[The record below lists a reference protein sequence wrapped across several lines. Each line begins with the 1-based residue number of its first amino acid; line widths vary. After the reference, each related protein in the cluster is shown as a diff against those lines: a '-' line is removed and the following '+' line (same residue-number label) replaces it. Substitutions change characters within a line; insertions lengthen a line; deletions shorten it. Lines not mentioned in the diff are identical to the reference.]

1 MEASTQDG
9 MPQPTPRLI
18 VTDPRG
24 RRQVPI
30 DKSLLTLGRR
40 TESDIQ
46 VTGVG
51 VSRHHAEIAAGT
63 GGFLLRDLDSKFGTF
78 VNGKRTAECV
88 LEHGDQIRLGESHDT
103 KIVFLLEDDEN
114 VRSSSAISAASELR
128 HMSTLLEGLRAL
140 GSGRVLDEVLALVL
154 DSAIDVTGAERGF
167 IMLANDEGVLEFKLG
182 RMQGHVSLSGKTFET
197 SRKIPE
203 SVFAT
208 GKPQI
213 VEDLMEGS
221 EAGKHLGTVALG
233 IRHVLCAPL
242 RLVRYVEKAEQ
253 AVKEKMIGVLYLD
266 SREKGALKSHAS
278 RAALETL
285 SAEAALAI
293 ENARL
298 YREALERARLDQ
310 ELKVAAAIQQS
321 LLPVSN
327 RSGAFYCTAGTSIP
341 CRAVGGDFFDYF
353 DAADGRFGFILGDV
367 AGKGAPAALLAA
379 AVLGMFGSESSYH
392 TRCAPLVGRL
402 NQGLFRRRIE
412 SRFLTAFCGIL
423 GADGALVYSNA
434 GHNAPFLVSAKGVRR
449 LETGGLVL
457 GIFENSAYEEEAL
470 TLSPGDVIIAF
481 SDGVSEAMNEAGDEY
496 SDDRLLAAVMANRKR
511 PPQELLDALLADVR
525 KFVGA
530 ATAND
535 DVTMVVVRY
544 DG

>member
-1 MEASTQDG
+1 

-63 GGFLLRDLDSKFGTF
+63 GGILLRDLDSKFGTF

-128 HMSTLLEGLRAL
+128 HMSSLLEGLRAL

-167 IMLANDEGVLEFKLG
+167 IMLANDAGVLEFKLG
-182 RMQGHVSLSGKTFET
+182 RLQGHVTLSGRTFET

-253 AVKEKMIGVLYLD
+253 AIKEKMIGVLYLD
-266 SREKGALKSHAS
+266 SREKGALKSQAS

-327 RSGAFYCTAGTSIP
+327 RSGPFYCTAGTSIP

-423 GADGALVYSNA
+423 GADGSLVYSNA
-434 GHNAPFLVSAKGVRR
+434 GHNAPFLVTAKEVRR

-457 GIFENSAYEEEAL
+457 GIFENSAYEEEAI
-470 TLSPGDVIIAF
+470 TLAPGDVVIAF

-511 PPQELLDALLADVR
+511 TPQELLDALLADVR
-525 KFVGA
+525 KFTGV

-535 DVTMVVVRY
+535 DITMVVVRY

>member
-1 MEASTQDG
+1 
-9 MPQPTPRLI
+9 MPPAPRL
-18 VTDPRG
+18 VVNDSRG
-24 RRQVPI
+24 RRQVAV
-30 DKSLLTLGRR
+30 DKSILTLGRKS
-40 TESDIQ
+40 ESDIQ

-78 VNGKRTAECV
+78 VNGKRTVECV
-88 LEHGDQIRLGESHDT
+88 LAHGDQIRLGESHET
-103 KIVFLLEDDEN
+103 TIVFLIDEEDS
-114 VRSSSAISAASELR
+114 VRPNSAVSAASELR
-128 HMSTLLEGLRAL
+128 HMATLLEGLRAL

-167 IMLANDEGVLEFKLG
+167 IMLASDAGVLEFKLG
-182 RMQGHVSLSGKTFET
+182 RAHGHITLSGRTFQT

-203 SVFAT
+203 DVFAT
-208 GKPQI
+208 GKPQV
-213 VEDLMEGS
+213 VEDLTEGS
-221 EAGKHLGTVALG
+221 AAGLHLGTVALG

-253 AVKEKMIGVLYLD
+253 AVKDKVIGVLYLD
-266 SREKGALKSHAS
+266 SRERGALRSQAAV
-278 RAALETL
+278 AALETL
-285 SAEAALAI
+285 STEAAVAI

-321 LLPVSN
+321 LLPASN
-327 RSGAFYCTAGTSIP
+327 RSGTFYSTAGTSIP

-353 DAADGRFGFILGDV
+353 DASDGRFGFILGDV
-367 AGKGAPAALLAA
+367 AGKGAPAALLAS
-379 AVLGMFGSESSYH
+379 AVLGMFGSEASYQ
-392 TRCAPLVGRL
+392 TRCAPLVSRL

-423 GADGALVYSNA
+423 AADGSFIYSNA
-434 GHNAPFLVSAKGVRR
+434 GHNAPFLVSRSGVRR

-457 GIFENSAYEEEAL
+457 GIFEQSTYEEE
-470 TLSPGDVIIAF
+470 TLQVSPGDVIIAF
-481 SDGVSEAMNEAGDEY
+481 SDGVSEALNEAGDEY
-496 SDDRLLAAVMANRKR
+496 SDDRLLAAVMSNKDRA
-511 PPQELLDALLADVR
+511 PQDLLAALLADVR
-525 KFVGA
+525 KFAGGA
-530 ATAND
+530 TPND

-544 DG
+544 EG

>member
-1 MEASTQDG
+1 V
-9 MPQPTPRLI
+9 

-24 RRQVPI
+24 RRQVPV
-30 DKSLLTLGRR
+30 DKTTVTLGRR
-40 TESDIQ
+40 TESDVQ
-46 VTGVG
+46 VAGVG

-88 LEHGDQIRLGESHDT
+88 LTHGDQIRLGESHDT
-103 KIVFLLEDDEN
+103 RIVFLIDEDDS
-114 VRSSSAISAASELR
+114 VRSNSAVSAASELR
-128 HMSTLLEGLRAL
+128 HMATLLEGLRAL

-167 IMLANDEGVLEFKLG
+167 IMLANDAGDLEFKLG
-182 RMQGHVSLSGKTFET
+182 RAAGHITLSGRTFET

-203 SVFAT
+203 DVFAT
-208 GKPQI
+208 GTPRI
-213 VEDLMEGS
+213 VEDLTES
-221 EAGKHLGTVALG
+221 ADAGQHLGTMALG

-253 AVKEKMIGVLYLD
+253 AVTDKAIGVLYLD
-266 SREKGALKSHAS
+266 SRERGALRSQAARS
-278 RAALETL
+278 ALEAL
-285 SAEAALAI
+285 STEAAVAI

-321 LLPVSN
+321 LLPASN
-327 RSGAFYCTAGTSIP
+327 RSGAFYSTAGSSIP

-353 DAADGRFGFILGDV
+353 DAPDQRFGFILGDV
-367 AGKGAPAALLAA
+367 AGKGAPAALLAS
-379 AVLGMFGSESSYH
+379 AVLGMFGAEAAYH
-392 TRCAPLVGRL
+392 TRCAPLVTRL
-402 NQGLFRRRIE
+402 NLGLFRRRIE

-423 GADGALVYSNA
+423 GADGSLVYSNA
-434 GHNAPFLVSAKGVRR
+434 GHNAPFLVTGSGVRR
-449 LETGGLVL
+449 LDTGGLVL
-457 GIFENSAYEEEAL
+457 GLFEQAAYEEEAL
-470 TLSPGDVIIAF
+470 TLAPGDVIVAF
-481 SDGVSEAMNEAGDEY
+481 SDGVSEALNEAGDEY
-496 SDDRLLAAVMANRKR
+496 SDDRLLAAVIANQRR
-511 PPQELLDALLADVR
+511 TPQELLDALLADVR
-525 KFVGA
+525 RFTGT
-530 ATAND
+530 ATASD

>member
-1 MEASTQDG
+1 MS
-9 MPQPTPRLI
+9 PTPRL
-18 VTDPRG
+18 VVSDPRG

-30 DKSLLTLGRR
+30 DKTILTLGRR

-51 VSRHHAEIAAGT
+51 VSRHHAEIAAGSA
-63 GGFLLRDLDSKFGTF
+63 GFLLRDLDSKFGTF
-78 VNGKRTAECV
+78 VNGQRTGERV
-88 LEHGDQIRLGESHDT
+88 LAHGDQIRLGESHDT
-103 KIVFLLEDDEN
+103 KIVFLVDEEDN
-114 VRSSSAISAASELR
+114 VRSTSAVSAANELR

-140 GSGRVLDEVLALVL
+140 GSGRVLDDVLALVL
-154 DSAIDVTGAERGF
+154 DSAIEVTGAERGF
-167 IMLANDEGVLEFKLG
+167 IMLANEAGALEFKLG
-182 RMQGHVSLSGKTFET
+182 RAQGHITLSGRTFET

-203 SVFAT
+203 DVFAT
-208 GKPQI
+208 GTPRI

-221 EAGKHLGTVALG
+221 EAGQHLGTVALG

-242 RLVRYVEKAEQ
+242 RLVRYVERADQ
-253 AVKEKMIGVLYLD
+253 AVKETMIGVLYLD
-266 SREKGALKSHAS
+266 SRERGALRSQAAQ
-278 RAALETL
+278 AALETL
-285 SAEAALAI
+285 SAEAAVAI

-327 RSGAFYCTAGTSIP
+327 RSGTFYSTAGSSIP

-353 DAADGRFGFILGDV
+353 DAPDNRFGFILGDV

-379 AVLGMFGSESSYH
+379 AVLGMFGAEAAYH
-392 TRCAPLVGRL
+392 TRCAPLVARL

-423 GADGALVYSNA
+423 GADGSLIYSNA
-434 GHNAPFLVSAKGVRR
+434 GHNAPFLVHATGVRR
-449 LETGGLVL
+449 LETGGMVL
-457 GIFENSAYEEEAL
+457 GLFEQVPFEEEVL
-470 TLSPGDVIIAF
+470 QLSPGDVVIAF
-481 SDGVSEAMNEAGDEY
+481 SDGVSEALNEAGDEY
-496 SDDRLLAAVMANRKR
+496 SDERLLASVMSHRQR
-511 PPQELLDALLADVR
+511 TPQELLQALLADVR
-525 KFVGA
+525 QFTGA
-530 ATAND
+530 ATPND

>member
-1 MEASTQDG
+1 
-9 MPQPTPRLI
+9 MPPTPRLV

-24 RRQVPI
+24 RRQVPV
-30 DKSLLTLGRR
+30 DKTILTLGRR
-40 TESDIQ
+40 SESDIQ

-63 GGFLLRDLDSKFGTF
+63 GGFLLRDLDSKFGTY
-78 VNGKRTAECV
+78 VNGKRTGECV
-88 LEHGDQIRLGESHDT
+88 LAHGDQIRLGESHDT
-103 KIVFLLEDDEN
+103 KIVFLIEEDDSA
-114 VRSSSAISAASELR
+114 RSSAMTAASELR
-128 HMSTLLEGLRAL
+128 HMSSLLEGLRAL

-154 DSAIDVTGAERGF
+154 DSAIDVAGAERGF

-182 RMQGHVSLSGKTFET
+182 RAQGRITLSGRTFET

-208 GKPQI
+208 GTARI
-213 VEDLMEGS
+213 VEDLAEGS
-221 EAGKHLGTVALG
+221 EAGQHLGTVALG

-253 AVKEKMIGVLYLD
+253 DTKDKMIGVLYLD
-266 SREKGALKSHAS
+266 SRERGALRSQAS

-285 SAEAALAI
+285 SIEAAVAI

-327 RSGAFYCTAGTSIP
+327 RSGAYYCTAGTSIP

-353 DAADGRFGFILGDV
+353 DAPDSRFGFILGDV

-379 AVLGMFGSESSYH
+379 AILGMFGAEAAYH

-423 GADGALVYSNA
+423 GADGSLVYSNA
-434 GHNAPFLVSAKGVRR
+434 GHNAPFLVTASGVRR
-449 LETGGLVL
+449 LETGGMVL
-457 GIFENSAYEEEAL
+457 GIFESSSYEEEAL
-470 TLSPGDVIIAF
+470 TLAPGDVIIAF
-481 SDGVSEAMNEAGDEY
+481 SDGVSEALNEAGDEY
-496 SDDRLLAAVMANRKR
+496 SDDRLLAAVIANRKR
-511 PPQELLDALLADVR
+511 TPQELLDALLADVR
-525 KFVGA
+525 KFTGA
-530 ATAND
+530 ANAND
-535 DVTMVVVRY
+535 DVTIVVVRY